1 MPILPTQLL
10 RQTSLGYKQDSIATW
25 WFTSANRRS
34 NGTFFY
40 FELFSNT
47 EISRRIFKTFLFRNQ
62 IGYKEIETKVCCY
75 DFFSFDQIQSSL
87 RERTENRRESPVQLF
102 NHQNRR
108 RRVVWLRCCRKMML
122 IFYSDKDQRS
132 AGLIFFRKRS
142 TSVEDWKD
150 LAFSQN
156 KITRMHCWPPPPG

>member
-1 MPILPTQLL
+1 MEWL
-10 RQTSLGYKQDSIATW
+10 
-25 WFTSANRRS
+25 ANRRLRRLIARPPAVKW
-34 NGTFFY
+34 NFYFY
-40 FELFSNT
+40 FEYLSNA
-47 EISRRIFKTFLFRNQ
+47 EISRRIFKSFLFRNQ
-62 IGYKEIETKVCCY
+62 IGYKEIETKVCY

-108 RRVVWLRCCRKMML
+108 RRVVWLRWCRKMML

>member
-1 MPILPTQLL
+1 MTTLFARKPSPSATNCEASGGQMKLLFLFWVTFKHWDIKKNFQKLSFQEPNRIQRDRDKSLL
-10 RQTSLGYKQDSIATW
+10 RL
-25 WFTSANRRS
+25 
-34 NGTFFY
+34 FF
-40 FELFSNT
+40 FWSDP
-47 EISRRIFKTFLFRNQ
+47 IKSQRK
-62 IGYKEIETKVCCY
+62 
-75 DFFSFDQIQSSL
+75 
-87 RERTENRRESPVQLF
+87 RTENRRESPVQLF